1 MYLLC
6 FKTQTIMLK
15 FCTALT
21 VPAFMLYFIEDEHGD
36 CYVYCLGCT
45 VEVICIHNKLRNKSE
60 FFFSNIFLLQKY

>member
-21 VPAFMLYFIEDEHGD
+21 VPAFMLYFIEDEH
-36 CYVYCLGCT
+36 VYRYMEIVMYIVL
-45 VEVICIHNKLRNKSE
+45 VVLLKLFVFIIN
-60 FFFSNIFLLQKY
+60 